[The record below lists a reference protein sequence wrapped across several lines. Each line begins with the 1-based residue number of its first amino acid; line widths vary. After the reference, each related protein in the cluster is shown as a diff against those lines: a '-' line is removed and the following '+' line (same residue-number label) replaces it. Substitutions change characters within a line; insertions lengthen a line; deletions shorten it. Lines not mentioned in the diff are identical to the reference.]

1 MKQWDKRDWQILRLL
16 QSDALLSTGE
26 LAERCAL
33 SKTAVWRR
41 IKSLEEQGILGKRI
55 ALLDAR
61 KLGFKLTVFALVRT
75 NQHSDEWFRRFSQA
89 VTETPE
95 IVEFYRTSGEID
107 YLLRVVVKD
116 IEDYDRVYKQL
127 IKRVD
132 FADISSTFVMEMLK
146 AEPRVPI

>member
-1 MKQWDKRDWQILRLL
+1 MKQLDKRDLQILRLL
-16 QSDALLSTGE
+16 QSEALLSTGE
-26 LAERCAL
+26 LADRCAL

-41 IKSLEEQGILGKRI
+41 IKALEEQGVLGERI

-75 NQHSDEWFRRFSQA
+75 SQHSDEWFRRFSQA
-89 VTETPE
+89 VTDTPE
-95 IVEFYRTSGEID
+95 IVEVYRMSGEVD

-116 IEDYDRVYKQL
+116 IDDYDRVYKQL

-132 FADISSTFVMEMLK
+132 FADISSTFVMELLK